1 MRTGPLYQRAGIS
14 LLLLSL
20 LCTAGC
26 YKEQVTTE
34 PKEWLVSGRVLE
46 FDQVYVFADHRD
58 RMLLYTLSS
67 DTVPSFMPLVNFGDY
82 DAVSFNGQEL
92 TNEEVN
98 DLGEV
103 RINHPYPIVAQN
115 SKGTE
120 TFQLYFTNL
129 PLLHIH
135 SEYRIRDEPKVLSWS
150 ELQYVTEDARGRR
163 TAGYTS
169 YTGIEIRG
177 RTSAQLEKKSYGLE
191 LWENVYQ
198 KDHSAPLLGM
208 RNGEDWILD
217 AMYIDKLRMRNKLS
231 FELWE
236 KMWSQRTETPWPI
249 TPPGIHCKYVEL
261 FINHRYMGL
270 YCLSEKLDE
279 SLINL
284 SGNPSSG
291 EGVLYKAI
299 DWTGGATAFESY
311 NSPPPESMIW
321 EGWEQ
326 IYPDNFF
333 YWEPLSEL
341 RKSVVL
347 DEDELF
353 IEKIDSLVDL
363 DCLAEY
369 YLFVNLILAH
379 DNIIKNYYLAR
390 YPEQSRFLVLPWDL
404 EGSWGIMW
412 HGGMSSSNGLLE
424 NNLYKRLLEL
434 NVGEF
439 QERLESKWETYRESL
454 FQLDSLMAPTIFY
467 TDLLE
472 RSGAIDR
479 ENARWEDAEIDLD
492 QERLYFTEWIR
503 LRLNYLDQ
511 VLD

>member
-1 MRTGPLYQRAGIS
+1 MRTTPIYKRAGIP
-14 LLLLSL
+14 LLLAL
-20 LCTAGC
+20 LFFTAC
-26 YKEQVTTE
+26 YKEQVIVE
-34 PKEWLVSGRVLE
+34 PEDWPVSGRVLE
-46 FDQVYVFADHRD
+46 FDQVYVFADHQD
-58 RMLLYTLSS
+58 KKLLYTLSS
-67 DTVPSFMPLVNFGDY
+67 DTVHSFKPHVNFGAY
-82 DAVSFNGQEL
+82 DAVSFNGLEL
-92 TNEEVN
+92 NKDAVN

-103 RINHPYPIVAQN
+103 RINFPYQVVAHD
-115 SKGTE
+115 SSGTE

-129 PLLHIH
+129 PLLHVH
-135 SEYRIRDEPKVLSWS
+135 TDEKIRDEPKVLSWS
-150 ELQYVTEDARGRR
+150 ELQYVIHDARGSR
-163 TAGYTS
+163 TVDYSS

-191 LWENVYQ
+191 LWENIYQ

-236 KMWSQRTETPWPI
+236 KMWSKKMDTPWQ
-249 TPPGIHCKYVEL
+249 TTHPGIHCKFVEL
-261 FINHRYMGL
+261 FINQRYMGL

-284 SGNPSSG
+284 KGAASSA

-299 DWTGGATAFESY
+299 DWIGGATAFKTY

-326 IYPDNFF
+326 VYPDEHF

-341 RKSVVL
+341 RKLVVL

-353 IEKIDSLVDL
+353 TEKISSIVNL
-363 DCLAEY
+363 DCFAEY
-369 YLFVNLILAH
+369 YLFTNLILAQ

-404 EGSWGIMW
+404 EGTWGIMW
-412 HGGMSSSNGLLE
+412 HGGESSSNGLLE
-424 NNLYKRLLEL
+424 NELYNRLQEL
-434 NVGEF
+434 DVGEF
-439 QERLESKWETYRESL
+439 QELLESKWENYRESL
-454 FQLDSLMAPTIFY
+454 FHLDSLMAPVTLY
-467 TDLLE
+467 TDLLK
-472 RSGAIDR
+472 RSGVIDR
-479 ENARWEDAEIDLD
+479 ENDRWEGAQIDLD
-492 QERLYFTEWIR
+492 QEFLYFIEWTT
-503 LRLNYLDQ
+503 LRLDYLDR